1 MIGYGEFEMTDGTGK
16 SSNPIQGNQVSQGR
30 LNEMSEFI
38 DEEAS
43 DTSNWIEIY
52 RTADEWE
59 VKLILAT
66 LAAQQIRCRP
76 IQVKK
81 QRQTVLFVAPEHE
94 VTAMELVSRID
105 VAIADNE
112 MTMQSKE
119 TAKAL
124 QQRDMAAVTEE
135 NPQLTTESGETLLA
149 QREDIGSVVHV
160 ERQGYE
166 LRVGPEPY
174 ITIPDNDWEEFTDFS
189 AQRQE
194 FVMLLRHEYPALYDW
209 IQNEKL
215 LSEFTRLIEMTYQ
228 DGSPI
233 PVTHRQYTQST
244 DDEIDETPFNGFAQ
258 LSITVAVIS
267 LLTVLFRVPWQANA
281 VLAGVVLLSAIIAF
295 FQIRMQAER
304 NIEGEKP
311 GGNML
316 ALSAIILSC
325 LVVLFSWWLDQRPE
339 PDTPDNLPVRENT
352 GNR

>member
-1 MIGYGEFEMTDGTGK
+1 MTDGTGK
-16 SSNPIQGNQVSQGR
+16 SSNPLQGTQVSQGR
-30 LNEMSEFI
+30 MNEMSEFI
-38 DEEAS
+38 DEEVS

-81 QRQTVLFVAPEHE
+81 QRQTALFVDPQHE

-105 VAIADNE
+105 VAIADNQVA
-112 MTMQSKE
+112 MQSKE
-119 TAKAL
+119 TAEAL

-135 NPQLTTESGETLLA
+135 NPQLTTESGETVIA

-160 ERQGYE
+160 EGQGYE
-166 LRVGPEPY
+166 LRVGAEPY
-174 ITIPDNDWEEFTDFS
+174 ITISDNDWEEFTDFS

-209 IQNEKL
+209 IQDEKL

-228 DGSPI
+228 DGPPI
-233 PVTHRQYTQST
+233 PVTHRQYTEST
-244 DDEIDETPFNGFAQ
+244 DDEMDGTPINGFAQ

-267 LLTVLFRVPWQANA
+267 LLTVLFRVPWQVNA
-281 VLAGVVLLSAIIAF
+281 VLALIVVLSAIIAF
-295 FQIRMQAER
+295 FQIRMHAER

-311 GGNML
+311 SGNML
-316 ALSAIILSC
+316 AFSAIILSC

-339 PDTPDNLPVRENT
+339 PETPDNLPVREDT

>member
-1 MIGYGEFEMTDGTGK
+1 MNDGTGK
-16 SSNPIQGNQVSQGR
+16 SRNPIQGTQVSQGR
-30 LNEMSEFI
+30 LNDMSEFI
-38 DEEAS
+38 DEEVS

-81 QRQTVLFVAPEHE
+81 QRQTVLFVPPEHE

-112 MTMQSKE
+112 VTMQSKE
-119 TAKAL
+119 TAEAL
-124 QQRDMAAVTEE
+124 QQRDMAAVPEE

-149 QREDIGSVVHV
+149 HREDIGSVVHV
-160 ERQGYE
+160 EGQGYE

-174 ITIPDNDWEEFTDFS
+174 ITVSDNDWEEFTDFS

-209 IQNEKL
+209 IQDEKL

-233 PVTHRQYTQST
+233 PVTHRQYTESM
-244 DDEIDETPFNGFAQ
+244 DDEMDGTPFNGFAQ

-267 LLTVLFRVPWQANA
+267 LLAVLFRVPWQANA
-281 VLAGVVLLSAIIAF
+281 VLAVVVVLSAIIAF
-295 FQIRMQAER
+295 FQIRMHAER

-311 GGNML
+311 SGNIL
-316 ALSAIILSC
+316 AFSAIILSC

-339 PDTPDNLPVRENT
+339 PDVPEKQPTREQFE
-352 GNR
+352 NR

>member
-1 MIGYGEFEMTDGTGK
+1 MEGGRGK
-16 SSNPIQGNQVSQGR
+16 STSPSQGTQVSQGR
-30 LNEMSEFI
+30 LNEVSEFI
-38 DEEAS
+38 SEEVN

-81 QRQTVLFVAPEHE
+81 QRQTALFVAPEHE

-112 MTMQSKE
+112 MVMQSKE
-119 TAKAL
+119 KAEAL
-124 QQRDMAAVTEE
+124 KQRDMTAVVED
-135 NPQLTTESGETLLA
+135 NPQVETESGETILA
-149 QREDIGSVVHV
+149 LREDIGSVVHV
-160 ERQGYE
+160 DGQGYE

-174 ITIPDNDWEEFTDFS
+174 ITISDNDWEEFTDFS

-209 IQNEKL
+209 IQDEKL

-228 DGSPI
+228 DGTPI
-233 PVTHRQYTQST
+233 PVKQRQYTENT
-244 DDEIDETPFNGFAQ
+244 DDDEMDVTPFNGFAQ

-267 LLTVLFRVPWQANA
+267 LLTVLFRVPWQVNA
-281 VLAGVVLLSAIIAF
+281 VLAVVVVLSAIIAF
-295 FQIRMQAER
+295 FQIRMHVER
-304 NIEGEKP
+304 NVDGEKP
-311 GGNML
+311 SVNML
-316 ALSAIILSC
+316 AFSAIILSC
-325 LVVLFSWWLDQRPE
+325 LVILFSWWLDQRPE
-339 PDTPDNLPVRENT
+339 PETPENLPVRENT

>member
-1 MIGYGEFEMTDGTGK
+1 MDGGRGK
-16 SSNPIQGNQVSQGR
+16 STNPSQGTEVSQGR
-30 LNEMSEFI
+30 LNQVSEFI
-38 DEEAS
+38 GEEVS

-59 VKLILAT
+59 IKLILAT

-76 IQVKK
+76 IQLKK
-81 QRQTVLFVAPEHE
+81 QRQTALFVAPEHE
-94 VTAMELVSRID
+94 VSAMELVSRID

-112 MTMQSKE
+112 VVMQSKE
-119 TAKAL
+119 KADAL
-124 QQRDMAAVTEE
+124 KQRDMAAVVEE
-135 NPQLTTESGETLLA
+135 DQQVETESGETILA

-160 ERQGYE
+160 EGQGYE

-174 ITIPDNDWEEFTDFS
+174 ITIPDRDWEEFTDFS

-209 IQNEKL
+209 IQDEKL
-215 LSEFTRLIEMTYQ
+215 LSEFTRLIETTYQ
-228 DGSPI
+228 DGSII
-233 PVTHRQYTQST
+233 PVAHRQYIENT
-244 DDEIDETPFNGFAQ
+244 DEDEMDGTPFNGFAQ

-267 LLTVLFRVPWQANA
+267 LITVLFRVPWQVN
-281 VLAGVVLLSAIIAF
+281 VLFLVVVVLSAIIAF
-295 FQIRMQAER
+295 FQIRTSVER
-304 NIEGEKP
+304 NLDEEKEKP

-316 ALSAIILSC
+316 AFSAIILSC

-339 PDTPDNLPVRENT
+339 PETPENLPVRENT

>member
-1 MIGYGEFEMTDGTGK
+1 MAEGTEK
-16 SSNPIQGNQVSQGR
+16 STNPIQGTQVSQGR
-30 LNEMSEFI
+30 LNQMSEFI
-38 DEEAS
+38 GEEVS

-81 QRQTVLFVAPEHE
+81 QRQTALFVDPKHE

-112 MTMQSKE
+112 MVMQSKE
-119 TAKAL
+119 TAEAL
-124 QQRDMAAVTEE
+124 QQRDMTAVTEE
-135 NPQLTTESGETLLA
+135 NPQLTTESGETVLA
-149 QREDIGSVVHV
+149 HREDIGSVVHV
-160 ERQGYE
+160 DGQGYE

-174 ITIPDNDWEEFTDFS
+174 ITISDNDWEEFTDFS

-209 IQNEKL
+209 IQDEKL

-233 PVTHRQYTQST
+233 VVAHRQYTETT
-244 DDEIDETPFNGFAQ
+244 DDDEMAGTPFNGFAQ

-267 LLTVLFRVPWQANA
+267 LLTILFRVPWQVNA
-281 VLAGVVLLSAIIAF
+281 VLAAVVVLSAIIAF
-295 FQIRMQAER
+295 FQIRMHAER

-311 GGNML
+311 SGNML
-316 ALSAIILSC
+316 AFSAIILSC

-339 PDTPDNLPVRENT
+339 PETPDNIPVRENT